1 MKRIFILATLVCL
14 QVLSAFAQPKISKNE
29 ILRDTTLLPLEFFD
43 YSKTST
49 QEFMP
54 AMREGIIYSGKTTHN
69 VILKNMQVDATGN
82 AARQWFAKVPGVSV
96 WESDGSGLNTSVS
109 TRGWS
114 PNRSWDLNVRMDGM
128 DIASDPIGYPEA
140 YYTPPTE
147 FIQNIELLK
156 GAGALAFGTQFGGAI
171 NYQTIN
177 PSTKKICYNGL
188 YSAGDF
194 NTQSHFHGIS
204 GTKGK
209 NSFGAWFQ
217 ERNSDGWRQNSEYKT
232 RNYLLKWNRFINANF
247 ILQTVYNRHQS
258 VAKQPG
264 GLTDSDFE
272 SSIFSSNRSRN
283 WFELDWQ
290 VLGLTSI
297 YTKNNFLWKNQLSGM
312 RGERNSVG
320 ITGKIYT
327 DDVYD
332 DSLGYAQRKLD
343 KDLYQNLTFESR
355 YQFKA
360 PQNIDIAGGLRLFN
374 GNTDRLQN
382 GKGTRGVDA
391 DFNLDTNEIFDR
403 DLNYYSKNL
412 AIYQEAI
419 IHLGS
424 KFKIVP
430 GVRYEWIENS
440 VSGKYSSAYEIL
452 EQSKIRN
459 VFLFGASSSYQ
470 IDASNEIVLNY
481 NRSYRPALFSELTPT
496 ATTDVV
502 DPNIKDAKGYN
513 LDAMVRGKAFEHLS
527 YHVGAYYT
535 FYGDRLGSYKKDN
548 VLYKTN
554 IGDAVSK
561 GIEMMGDY
569 SWTHASKLWSYNLW
583 ASLSWMD
590 VRYTKW
596 NDVTIVDPE
605 KMIEN
610 KRVENAPRYIH
621 RAGANFSYKKISFQ
635 AIWNRVGS
643 VYTDALNTV
652 NPSEDATVGI
662 LAGYSIIDA
671 SVKYNFS
678 SHVFLQIN
686 VNNLTNEKYATR
698 RSGGFPGP
706 GLLPG
711 SPRIATA
718 TLGIN
723 LY

>member
-1 MKRIFILATLVCL
+1 MKRITLTAAVSFLGIFIA
-14 QVLSAFAQPKISKNE
+14 SAQPVQTYKKI
-29 ILRDTTLLPLEFFD
+29 ILDTTLLPLEFFD
-43 YSKTST
+43 YSKTNT

-54 AMREGIIYSGKTTHN
+54 QMKEGIVYAGKASHN
-69 VILKNMQVDATGN
+69 VILKNMQVDATSN
-82 AARQWFAKVPGVSV
+82 AARQWFSKVPGVSV

-109 TRGWS
+109 PRGWS

-147 FIQNIELLK
+147 FIQNIELIK

-177 PSTKKICYNGL
+177 PSNKNLNYVGL
-188 YSAGDF
+188 YSAGDYG
-194 NTQSHFHGIS
+194 TESHFHGIS

-217 ERNSDGWRQNSEYKT
+217 ERQSKGWRENSEYKT
-232 RNYLLKWNRFINANF
+232 RNYLLKWNRVFNTHFKI
-247 ILQTVYNRHQS
+247 QSEYNRHHS
-258 VAKQPG
+258 VSQQPG
-264 GLTDSDFE
+264 GLTDHDFE
-272 SSIFSSNRSRN
+272 QSIFSSNRSRN

-290 VLGLTSI
+290 VLGITTI
-297 YTKNNFLWKNQLSGM
+297 YQKNNFLWKNQLSAM

-327 DDVYD
+327 DDVYN
-332 DSLGYAQRKLD
+332 DSLGYDQRKLD
-343 KDLYQNLTFESR
+343 KDLYQNITFESR
-355 YQFKA
+355 YQLQTI
-360 PQNIDIAGGLRLFN
+360 QNIDLAGGIRVFN

-382 GKGTRGVDA
+382 GKGTRGIDA
-391 DFNLDTNEIFDR
+391 NFSLDEDQIFDR

-419 IHLGS
+419 FHIGNRMN
-424 KFKIVP
+424 IVP

-440 VSGKYSSAYEIL
+440 VNGRYSSAYEIL
-452 EQSKIRN
+452 QQSKNRN
-459 VFLFGASSSYQ
+459 VLLYGASANYQ
-470 IDASNEIVLNY
+470 MDQNNEIVFNY

-496 ATTDVV
+496 ATTDVI

-513 LDAMVRGKAFEHLS
+513 LDLMIRGKVLGHLS
-527 YHVGAYYT
+527 YHVGTYYT
-535 FYGDRLGSYKKDN
+535 YYGDRLGSYKKEG
-548 VLYKTN
+548 VLFKTN

-561 GIEMMGDY
+561 GVEVMGDY
-569 SWTHASKLWSYNLW
+569 SWTHSSKLWSYNLW
-583 ASLSWMD
+583 AAMSWMD

-596 NDVTIVDPE
+596 NDETIVDAE

-621 RAGANFSYKKISFQ
+621 RAGVNFSYKKISCQ
-635 AIWNRVGS
+635 GIWNRVGA
-643 VYTDALNTV
+643 VYTDAVNTMV
-652 NPSEDATVGI
+652 PSEDATVGY
-662 LAGYSIIDA
+662 LDGYSVIDA
-671 SVKYNFS
+671 SLKYNFS
-678 SHVFLQIN
+678 THVFLQIN
-686 VNNLTNEKYATR
+686 VNNITNAKYATR
-698 RSGGFPGP
+698 RTGGLPGP
-706 GLLPG
+706 GLMPG

-723 LY
+723 L